1 MITRYQA
8 VTLAYLPNKKIIF
21 ILIFI
26 LIIFAGWFYVF
37 AEKNKQA
44 EYTASKENNAL
55 SVIADKTSQYDAD
68 TDSDGLKDWEEALWK
83 TDINK
88 IDTDGDGT
96 NDNEEIA
103 NGRDPLK
110 AGPDDKASDK
120 EDLVAQEKAIADS
133 RQNTM
138 TAIYARKFMSEY
150 LTLKTEKGELTED
163 DKQNLVVKTMNDI
176 KPPEVVDKYKISDLS
191 ILETTEESIKNYAL
205 GMKAVF
211 IDIKMP
217 KKDEI
222 EVFSVLLK
230 SIKEED
236 FKKVEVSTNALKQYV
251 SLNNRI
257 LEAIL
262 PPSIPENLSKL
273 HLEIVNGFN
282 NLALAVEDMADAEN
296 DPIKAMIGQRLYTEQ
311 KLRIYNAV
319 KSVQEVFNK
328 YEITVFK

>member
-1 MITRYQA
+1 MARYQA
-8 VTLAYLPNKKIIF
+8 VTLAHLPNKKIIF
-21 ILIFI
+21 ILIFV

-37 AEKNKQA
+37 ADKNKQS
-44 EYTASKENNAL
+44 EYIADKEKSAL
-55 SVIADKTSQYDAD
+55 SVVEDKANQYDAD
-68 TDSDGLKDWEEALWK
+68 IDGDGLKDWEEALWK

-88 IDTDGDGT
+88 ADSDGDGT

-103 NGRDPLK
+103 LGRDPLK
-110 AGPDDKASDK
+110 AGPDDKISDK
-120 EDLVAQEKAIADS
+120 EDLVAQEKAEADKNK
-133 RQNTM
+133 NTM
-138 TAIYARKFMSEY
+138 TAIYARKFMAEY
-150 LTLKTEKGELTED
+150 LTLKTEKGELTEE

-176 KPPEVVDKYKISDLS
+176 KPPEVADKYKISDLS
-191 ILETTEESIKNYAL
+191 VQETTEESIKHYAV

-236 FKKVEVSTNALKQYV
+236 FKKTEASVNVLKSYI
-251 SLNNRI
+251 SLNKRI
-257 LEAIL
+257 LEAMLPFGVPEIL
-262 PPSIPENLSKL
+262 SNF

-282 NLALAVEDMADAEN
+282 NIALAVEDMTDAKN
-296 DPIKAMIGQRLYTEQ
+296 DPIKAMIGQRIYTEQ
-311 KLRIYNAV
+311 KLRIYNAM